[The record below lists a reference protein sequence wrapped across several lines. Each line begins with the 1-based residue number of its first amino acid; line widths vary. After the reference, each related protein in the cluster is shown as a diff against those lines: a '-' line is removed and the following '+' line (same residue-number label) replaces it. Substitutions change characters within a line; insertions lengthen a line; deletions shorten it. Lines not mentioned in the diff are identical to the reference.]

1 MEIMKQTLSVFDGF
15 FDCKGEPSGE
25 GSATP

>member
-1 MEIMKQTLSVFDGF
+1 MEDYKKPVSLLTVF
-15 FDCKGEPSGE
+15 FDSKGEPSGE

>member
-1 MEIMKQTLSVFDGF
+1 MEIMKSPVSLLAGLFDG
-15 FDCKGEPSGE
+15 KGEPSGE